1 VEAAQ
6 RLLTDYSRA
15 DPSLHPH
22 HPSRLKPQIRH
33 HAFFSPRCAG
43 LVQAAD
49 FQRFFSLFGASADT
63 GDIDAAAV
71 EGGAGRRVQGA
82 ARGNDKEYEP
92 STRKPVGVTIF

>member
-1 VEAAQ
+1 MEAAQ

-43 LVQAAD
+43 LVQATN
-49 FQRFFSLFGASADT
+49 FQRLLALFGAPADS
-63 GDIDAAAV
+63 GDLDAAGV
-71 EGGAGRRVQGA
+71 VGGAGPRVHGA
-82 ARGNDKEYEP
+82 ARGNNKEYEP